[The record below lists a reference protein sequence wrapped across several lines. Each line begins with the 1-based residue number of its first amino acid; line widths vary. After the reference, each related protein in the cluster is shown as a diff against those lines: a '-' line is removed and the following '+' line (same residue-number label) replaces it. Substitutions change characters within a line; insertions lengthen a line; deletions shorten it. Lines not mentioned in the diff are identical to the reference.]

1 MNKINDISKAILEK
15 LSQQGISVLPKT
27 LKKYKHQG
35 WMSGVFVAD
44 SNRGQL
50 IIHSINPIKEHRL
63 NRVWDKFYG
72 LSKILNSHPNIPT
85 SDILYAGLIG
95 KKFVLV
101 QSFIIGNRAGNRVL
115 GKTIIYDKWKVRK
128 KDILPD
134 LLRVVA
140 DIHKIN
146 LKGFGW
152 PVLDS
157 DSLKGKYKNQKE
169 FFEHYY
175 PLWFREIQ
183 KADRRLSLKNH
194 LQSSLTEFI
203 KKTVDNVN
211 YKGPAVLVHGDAI
224 NPGNILVQNKNRV
237 ALVDLEWSILA
248 DPAWEFCD
256 LGWWKIIKEEN
267 LLSYFKAVGIKNNS
281 DKVAF
286 INRVKLYIPLWLL
299 WGTYMHAND
308 SNLDVYLALR
318 KLLLEKTC

>member
-1 MNKINDISKAILEK
+1 MNNEDNIFKVILK
-15 LSQQGISVLPKT
+15 NLSQQGISVLPKT
-27 LKKYKHQG
+27 FKKYKHQG
-35 WMSGVFVAD
+35 WMSGVFIAD
-44 SNRGQL
+44 SNRGRL
-50 IIHSINPIKEHRL
+50 IIHLINPVKEHRL
-63 NRVWDKFYG
+63 NRVWDKFHG
-72 LSKILNSHPNIPT
+72 LSKILSSHSKIPT
-85 SDILYAGLIG
+85 SNILYSRFLE

-101 QSFIIGNRAGNRVL
+101 QSFIAGNRAGNRVL
-115 GKTIIYDKWKVRK
+115 KKNIIYDKWKVQK
-128 KDILPD
+128 KDVLPD

-152 PVLDS
+152 PVLDNN
-157 DSLKGKYKNQKE
+157 SLKGKYKTQKE
-169 FFEHYY
+169 FFEYYY

-194 LQSSLTEFI
+194 LQNYPTEFI
-203 KKTVDNVN
+203 KRTVKNIN

-237 ALVDLEWSILA
+237 ALIDFEWSILA
-248 DPAWEFCD
+248 DPAWEFCV
-256 LGWWKIIKEEN
+256 LGWWELTNEEN
-267 LLSYFKAVGIKNNS
+267 LLSYFKAVGIKNHS

-308 SNLDVYLALR
+308 SNPDVYIALR
-318 KLLLEKTC
+318 KLFLEKTY